1 MARPRADRPRRRQ
14 LARVTT
20 AGAGALFLSACG
32 TGAGRTG
39 SSFTEAPSPSTTQ
52 PGAVTTANPSGTT
65 TTLPAGG
72 TDLPASGTYVNGPA
86 GDPHSYIVLSV
97 SGTASVAGTANFVY
111 QDGRETTEF
120 SFSGTA
126 GGGTAQLQSQGG
138 GPGDFGATYTATT
151 MTLQGC
157 SSYLLFISS
166 AGQCLFTLSATG

>member
-1 MARPRADRPRRRQ
+1 VRRRQ
-14 LARVTT
+14 LARVAT
-20 AGAGALFLSACG
+20 AGAGALLLAACG
-32 TGAGRTG
+32 TGTGRTG
-39 SSFTEAPSPSTTQ
+39 SPTTEAPSPGTTQ
-52 PGAVTTANPSGTT
+52 PGALPSANPSATT
-65 TTLPAGG
+65 TTPPAGG

-86 GDPHSYIVLSV
+86 GDPHSYVVLST
-97 SGTASVAGTANFVY
+97 SGTASISGTANFVY

-138 GPGDFGATYTATT
+138 GPGNFSATYTATT

-166 AGQCLFTLSATG
+166 AGQCLFTLSATV